1 VIVIRGV
8 SIAAAVWG
16 GQRGGQIC
24 RPIWGARISDD
35 IIHDLVT
42 GVI

>member
-1 VIVIRGV
+1 MSSESDEFQTVGAARGV

-24 RPIWGARISDD
+24 IWGRGKNSK
-35 IIHDLVT
+35 
-42 GVI
+42 